1 MFTDRF
7 EIQKKDYS
15 YSAQVNFAECR
26 EKVKIDPNATVC
38 VDFMKE
44 EQEKKAVKA
53 AESPHTVAQST
64 QQDSAK
70 PTLSPREASEIAL
83 EDADIG
89 PWDTLERRN
98 RKKSSTLSTPMGGTR
113 DCPSWTEIPPK
124 LLHGG

>member
-44 EQEKKAVKA
+44 EQEKKAVKT
-53 AESPHTVAQST
+53 AESPHTPVQST
-64 QQDSAK
+64 QQDSTNL
-70 PTLSPREASEIAL
+70 TLSPRETSEIAL
-83 EDADIG
+83 EDADTVTT
-89 PWDTLERRN
+89 PDSAENSEKSHESKERVSNFANARVF
-98 RKKSSTLSTPMGGTR
+98 
-113 DCPSWTEIPPK
+113 
-124 LLHGG
+124 

>member
-44 EQEKKAVKA
+44 EQEKKAVKT

-70 PTLSPREASEIAL
+70 PTLSPRETREQGESVQFRKCKGILSRNGRIWYRA
-83 EDADIG
+83 
-89 PWDTLERRN
+89 ERARN
-98 RKKSSTLSTPMGGTR
+98 GREQRNQANKYF
-113 DCPSWTEIPPK
+113 
-124 LLHGG
+124 